1 MEKSIDIMT
10 PKGLKTYNPKGLRTI
25 ESIAMKTLKKGQSF
39 FTSKPD
45 KDMTAISSQN
55 KRKIR
60 TERVFVLNPQTGV
73 LEKAV
78 KVTLR

>member
-1 MEKSIDIMT
+1 
-10 PKGLKTYNPKGLRTI
+10 
-25 ESIAMKTLKKGQSF
+25 MKTLKKGQSF